1 MGTPSGSLAKS
12 LLCCNGN
19 LILRPRFLN
28 EVLQTKSA
36 KAMSEVTG
44 ILARTI
50 SYNAFERKEK
60 TLTGFF
66 VL

>member
-1 MGTPSGSLAKS
+1 M
-12 LLCCNGN
+12 
-19 LILRPRFLN
+19 
-28 EVLQTKSA
+28 LQTKSA

-50 SYNAFERKEK
+50 SYNAFERKETK
-60 TLTGFF
+60 PVKGFF

>member
-1 MGTPSGSLAKS
+1 
-12 LLCCNGN
+12 
-19 LILRPRFLN
+19 
-28 EVLQTKSA
+28 VLQTKSA
-36 KAMSEVTG
+36 KAMSEVAG